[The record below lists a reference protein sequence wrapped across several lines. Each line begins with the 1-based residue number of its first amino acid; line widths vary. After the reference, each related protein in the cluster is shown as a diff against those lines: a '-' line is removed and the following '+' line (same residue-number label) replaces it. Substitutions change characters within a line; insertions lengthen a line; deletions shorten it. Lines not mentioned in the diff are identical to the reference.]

1 LGTGGAES
9 IRKIEQKRFRTLYVR
24 EKGRRRQKDEES
36 EEELKKRD
44 KKYKIEKKRKRNEI
58 ENIEEM

>member
-36 EEELKKRD
+36 EEELKK
-44 KKYKIEKKRKRNEI
+44 EVRNI
-58 ENIEEM
+58 K